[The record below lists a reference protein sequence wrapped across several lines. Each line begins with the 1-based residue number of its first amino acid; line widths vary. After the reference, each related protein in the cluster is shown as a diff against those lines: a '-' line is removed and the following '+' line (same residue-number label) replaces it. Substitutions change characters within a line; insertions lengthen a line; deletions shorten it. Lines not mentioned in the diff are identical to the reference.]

1 MADVQLTEQ
10 ELDQLMERIQKM
22 IRLRDNPGATVGEV
36 ANATTMIQ
44 ELLLK
49 YNLSMSEIEQHTP
62 QQKLEDEYQK
72 SDRFDLGASSNY
84 RTEWRVS
91 LLNVIARN
99 HFCRMAYFSRTKAQK
114 RYNYEK
120 REYET
125 VEGKDASAVLIGK
138 PYNVQVTK
146 ELYEWIAW
154 QLNRLCTQAWTAYQ
168 KEQRGQAL
176 RFAEILGDFD
186 NRSNFGKGDS
196 KKAFKTSFF
205 DAAVNEIHARLVQAR
220 REQEE
225 KYANAHA
232 LIVVSDEALAKAYD
246 HYFPKVKDSYHW
258 FEPGPRGR
266 SKLCAHKDENGAEC
280 GKEKSHWHHY
290 RRSGGGR
297 RSYSESGR
305 EAGIQA
311 GRSVSLTPTKKV
323 SSRSSRKELN

>member
-84 RTEWRVS
+84 RTEWRVA

-114 RYNYEK
+114 RWNYTTNQ
-120 REYET
+120 YET

-168 KEQRGQAL
+168 KEQKEQNG
-176 RFAEILGDFD
+176 RFAESYGF
-186 NRSNFGKGDS
+186 NPGYKGDS

-205 DAAVNEIHARLVQAR
+205 DAAVDEIHARLVQAR

-266 SKLCAHKDENGAEC
+266 SKLCAHKDDNGVEC
-280 GKEKSHWHHY
+280 GKEKSHWMHY
-290 RRSGGGR
+290 RRSGGGGR